1 MNRKNDD
8 NHKEYPTGTVTPAKT
23 YKLGEEGLSIDPEEQ
38 QEPGALSYSFGKP
51 RRIIIRARI
60 THD

>member
-1 MNRKNDD
+1 MNP
-8 NHKEYPTGTVTPAKT
+8 HKDQPTGDYDVGSLTTSESKDVKPRPVVRDI
-23 YKLGEEGLSIDPEEQ
+23 EEKEEW
-38 QEPGALSYSFGKP
+38 YSSGKP

>member
-1 MNRKNDD
+1 MDPNEDRADADYDIGSLTTSESKDV
-8 NHKEYPTGTVTPAKT
+8 KKKPVTREVSEQ
-23 YKLGEEGLSIDPEEQ
+23 GEQYTS
-38 QEPGALSYSFGKP
+38 GKP

>member
-1 MNRKNDD
+1 MDPN
-8 NHKEYPTGTVTPAKT
+8 
-23 YKLGEEGLSIDPEEQ
+23 EGQSNGDYDVGSSTTSESKDAEKKPVAREVSEPEDRYT
-38 QEPGALSYSFGKP
+38 SGKP

>member
-1 MNRKNDD
+1 MNPREDQSLRDYDVGSSTTAEPKDT
-8 NHKEYPTGTVTPAKT
+8 KLTPKVKTV
-23 YKLGEEGLSIDPEEQ
+23 EEENGRYAS
-38 QEPGALSYSFGKP
+38 GKP

>member
-1 MNRKNDD
+1 MKLSDD
-8 NHKEYPTGTVTPAKT
+8 QVFENYDVGSSTTSKPREIRQMPIVKDIEKE
-23 YKLGEEGLSIDPEEQ
+23 EEHYTS
-38 QEPGALSYSFGKP
+38 GKP